1 MKRIF
6 IFLAVLIPAI
16 SLQLSAQTSDQDVK
30 DALTNTSLKVTWL
43 GADFSHCKIKG
54 TFDCTPEQFVSQF
67 IPAINNVIL
76 AEPTK
81 YDFAKFLNKASFTTD
96 IQSVTKA
103 NSAIDPG
110 MMTQDEKTKL
120 DEATINKIVSGY
132 DLKGKEGI
140 GAVLIYESIS
150 KQDLY
155 ATMYFAYV
163 KMPEGKVILSKPVG
177 AKPAGFGLRNFWAST
192 VYSFL
197 KDYNK
202 AYLKA
207 WKTDYGI
214 K

>member
-1 MKRIF
+1 MKRNF
-6 IFLAVLIPAI
+6 LFLAVLIPAI
-16 SLQLSAQTSDQDVK
+16 SLQLSAQTSNEAVK
-30 DALTNTSLKVTWL
+30 DALTNTSLNVTWL

-54 TFDCTPEQFVSQF
+54 NLDCPPEQFVSQI
-67 IPAINNVIL
+67 IPAINSVIL
-76 AEPTK
+76 AEPAK

-96 IQSVTKA
+96 IQAVTKS
-103 NSAIDPG
+103 NSAINTE
-110 MMTQDEKTKL
+110 MMTQDVQTKL

-150 KQDLY
+150 KESLN
-155 ATMYFAYV
+155 ASMYFTYV